1 MMPRLAINMPGPA
14 ECIMSLITG
23 SYNRAK
29 TRLFFPPEFVKS
41 SHFDEKFVPMH
52 DYFSTPNL
60 SKQKA
65 HQILTDIA
73 SVL

>member
-1 MMPRLAINMPGPA
+1 MPRLAINMPGPA

-65 HQILTDIA
+65 HQILTDITC
-73 SVL
+73 VL